1 MGERSL
7 TVLPARNVGQGR
19 ALMLTGM
26 GGVAEPADAT

>member
-7 TVLPARNVGQGR
+7 TVLPETSGRAR
-19 ALMLTGM
+19 ALMLAGM